1 MSAAKDILITFAP
14 PERLRKWLRATWD
27 ARTAK
32 GDTVPPEFERWLDRV
47 NRLIDGLPTEAD
59 TMTDSEIEEL
69 WRVVPTAV
77 VREVGQSEQQRREQ
91 LVLTGMKNAAKGRR

>member
-77 VREVGQSEQQRREQ
+77 VREVGQTEQQRKEQ
-91 LVLTGMKNAAKGRR
+91 ILLNGMRNGKKARQ